1 MYAYICIYMCIYESK
16 NMCICISYVYVYK
29 YIYIYVCICSYINEL
44 YTYIYAYMCLYLLHV
59 YIIHASMNCGCIY
72 EYIYASM
79 EIGNNA
85 TTVKALRL
93 VSALQYL
100 NTCVFGKTDL

>member
-1 MYAYICIYMCIYESK
+1 MNKYIRIYMH
-16 NMCICISYVYVYK
+16 IC
-29 YIYIYVCICSYINEL
+29 VCICYMYIF
-44 YTYIYAYMCLYLLHV
+44 
-59 YIIHASMNCGCIY
+59 IHASMNYGCIY